1 VPYLVRRNRRSKA
14 SNDVPDQAL
23 SGLVS
28 LQGMTMST
36 IDHALEEVILEVLLL
51 EFSEPGSTDIRIEV
65 PEDAPFAS
73 FLAGQ
78 EITS

>member
-1 VPYLVRRNRRSKA
+1 
-14 SNDVPDQAL
+14 
-23 SGLVS
+23 
-28 LQGMTMST
+28 MST